1 MPEFVAVSVRAVLLA
16 ALLSF
21 IWGGIYFAVLA
32 NRLGRIVGLDGDG
45 QGRMPP
51 QALIVAFLTRLVQ
64 AFGTAA
70 VLAAA
75 GVSGVAGG
83 AVGGLTIFC
92 LLLLP
97 IMAGQAAFGPPWG
110 SWRRLL
116 VGVPEALVG
125 FVIMGATGVLW
136 R

>member
-1 MPEFVAVSVRAVLLA
+1 MNPL
-16 ALLSF
+16 
-21 IWGGIYFAVLA
+21 
-32 NRLGRIVGLDGDG
+32 
-45 QGRMPP
+45 P
-51 QALIVAFLTRLVQ
+51 ALIVALVTRLVQ

-75 GVSGVAGG
+75 GVTGVAGG

-110 SWRRLL
+110 SWRRL
-116 VGVPEALVG
+116 VIGVPEALVG